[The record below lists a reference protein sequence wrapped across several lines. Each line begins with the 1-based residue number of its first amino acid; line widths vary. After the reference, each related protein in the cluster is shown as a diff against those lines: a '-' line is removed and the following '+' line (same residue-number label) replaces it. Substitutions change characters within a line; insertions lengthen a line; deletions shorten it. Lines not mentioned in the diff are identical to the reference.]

1 MRKEQAIRIII
12 EYAADLPAKEALACH
27 MAATD
32 LQEYGIEEWIEWRA
46 ESIADIFIGILAES
60 SANSIDKVQAHS
72 IGEDFLD
79 ELAVEGYI
87 CFGSEDQQRIDYV
100 ETMRQMRES
109 MLEGL
114 DAMKTYF
121 QVQDIIRTKY
131 YGLH

>member
-1 MRKEQAIRIII
+1 MTKEEAIRFII

-32 LQEYGIEEWIEWRA
+32 LQEYGIEEWVEWKA
-46 ESIADIFIGILAES
+46 ESISDIFIGILAES
-60 SANSIDKVQAHS
+60 SANSIDRVYAHS

-79 ELAVEGYI
+79 ELAVEG
-87 CFGSEDQQRIDYV
+87 FLTFDSEDQQRVDYI
-100 ETMRQMRES
+100 ETMRQMREA

-114 DAMKTYF
+114 DALRTYF
-121 QVQDIIRTKY
+121 QVQDTIRTKY

>member
-1 MRKEQAIRIII
+1 MTKEEAIRLII
-12 EYAADLPAKEALACH
+12 EYASELPPKEALACH

-46 ESIADIFIGILAES
+46 ESISDIFIGIIAES
-60 SANSIDKVQAHS
+60 SANSIDKVHAHS

-79 ELAVEGYI
+79 ELALEGYVL
-87 CFGSEDQQRIDYV
+87 FESEDQQRVDYI
-100 ETMRQMRES
+100 ETMKQMRES

-114 DAMKTYF
+114 DALKVYF

>member
-1 MRKEQAIRIII
+1 MTKEEAIRFII

-46 ESIADIFIGILAES
+46 IYLRHLHRYPCRS
-60 SANSIDKVQAHS
+60 SANSIDRVQAHS

-79 ELAVEGYI
+79 ELAVEGYV
-87 CFGSEDQQRIDYV
+87 CFESEDQQRIDYV